1 MTKLDLNLKQKLNL
15 TTNLI
20 TSIEII
26 ALNSIELYSFLE
38 KESEDNVFIDYDAFF
53 EDKMFRDYIRQNN
66 KRYEDYS
73 LNNSENEDIEIQ
85 DSVKYE
91 PTLKDVLFEQLG
103 TLSLSE
109 LELSI
114 GMAIIHNIDDDGYFR
129 IDIKE
134 ISDVVNADDILI
146 LSVLKKIQSF
156 EPLGVGARNLKE
168 CLLLQIDQ
176 TDELLFNIINYHL
189 DDIYKNNFDKIAV
202 SQNIELD
209 TLKEYVKKIKAL
221 NPKPSRGY
229 KTDNNYDTLYIYPD
243 IFVDVVGD
251 SLTVRLKDSVS
262 NVHINE
268 HYLNM
273 LDSDIDNNTRI
284 YLKQKLSRTMFL
296 IESIEKRRRTIQKVA
311 DKIVEVQK
319 EFFLNNSPLKPM
331 GLKDISQ
338 LAQISESTVSRATK
352 NKYIQTPKGIYEL
365 KYFFS
370 SHISTSNE
378 DVSKDSVC
386 KHIKDIISKENPQK
400 PLSDQKITDI
410 LNAMGIDIK
419 RRTVSKYR
427 EELNIPIT
435 KSRKKY

>member
-1 MTKLDLNLKQKLNL
+1 MTKLDLTLKQKLNL

-73 LNNSENEDIEIQ
+73 FNNSENEDIEIQ

-103 TLSLSE
+103 TLPLSE

-189 DDIYKNNFDKIAV
+189 DDIYKNNLDKIAV

-209 TLKEYVKKIKAL
+209 T
-221 NPKPSRGY
+221 
-229 KTDNNYDTLYIYPD
+229 
-243 IFVDVVGD
+243 
-251 SLTVRLKDSVS
+251 
-262 NVHINE
+262 
-268 HYLNM
+268 
-273 LDSDIDNNTRI
+273 
-284 YLKQKLSRTMFL
+284 
-296 IESIEKRRRTIQKVA
+296 
-311 DKIVEVQK
+311 
-319 EFFLNNSPLKPM
+319 
-331 GLKDISQ
+331 
-338 LAQISESTVSRATK
+338 
-352 NKYIQTPKGIYEL
+352 
-365 KYFFS
+365 
-370 SHISTSNE
+370 
-378 DVSKDSVC
+378 
-386 KHIKDIISKENPQK
+386 
-400 PLSDQKITDI
+400 
-410 LNAMGIDIK
+410 
-419 RRTVSKYR
+419 
-427 EELNIPIT
+427 
-435 KSRKKY
+435 

>member
-1 MTKLDLNLKQKLNL
+1 M
-15 TTNLI
+15 
-20 TSIEII
+20 
-26 ALNSIELYSFLE
+26 
-38 KESEDNVFIDYDAFF
+38 
-53 EDKMFRDYIRQNN
+53 
-66 KRYEDYS
+66 
-73 LNNSENEDIEIQ
+73 
-85 DSVKYE
+85 
-91 PTLKDVLFEQLG
+91 FEQLG
-103 TLSLSE
+103 TLPLNE

-189 DDIYKNNFDKIAV
+189 DDIYKNNLDKIAV

-209 TLKEYVKKIKAL
+209 TLKEYVKKIKTL

-370 SHISTSNE
+370 SHISASNE

-386 KHIKDIISKENPQK
+386 KHIKDIVSKENPQK

-410 LNAMGIDIK
+410 LNAMGIDIE